1 MLVGLGP
8 HALAAGVGG
17 GRESVSECVCV
28 CPCIYTLRAHISL
41 SLSTHTHKRVPA
53 MDVVV
58 IRAKD
63 CLPGVGVEEVPVS
76 LLAVPAVLE
85 AVLLME
91 LGEQCFARWFL
102 LWWPHG
108 LLLYSQRLTEW
119 LGAKG
124 AVPDACERKI
134 PFSSNFSSNQACFI
148 AYYAAAECFNCSCVV
163 STHIKNITTS
173 IKW

>member
-1 MLVGLGP
+1 M
-8 HALAAGVGG
+8 HAVY
-17 GRESVSECVCV
+17 
-28 CPCIYTLRAHISL
+28 IYKD
-41 SLSTHTHKRVPA
+41 THTHKRVPA

-108 LLLYSQRLTEW
+108 LLLYSQS
-119 LGAKG
+119 G
-124 AVPDACERKI
+124 
-134 PFSSNFSSNQACFI
+134 
-148 AYYAAAECFNCSCVV
+148 
-163 STHIKNITTS
+163 
-173 IKW
+173 